1 MSDEE
6 LDRVSVIER
15 VIERRLTQ
23 GEAGRMLGVTSRQ
36 VRRLRRMY
44 EQDGRG
50 GLASKQ
56 RGRPSNRQLSS
67 ALRREVLATVRARY
81 EGFGPTF
88 AHEKL
93 TEGHGAH
100 LSVETLRHWMI
111 ADGLWVER
119 ARRAPR
125 IQQPRRCRSCR
136 GELIQIDGCDHEWFE
151 ERAGRC
157 TLFNTRPSSRN
168 RSNDSR
174 SCPSSAHR
182 VANQVSG
189 SGSSARYALSET
201 KKGNS

>member
-36 VRRLRRMY
+36 VRRLRRVY
-44 EQDGRG
+44 EQNGRG
-50 GLASKQ
+50 GLVSKQ

-81 EGFGPTF
+81 EGFGPTL

-93 TEGHGAH
+93 TEGHGVP

-111 ADGLWVER
+111 ADGLWVDR

-151 ERAGRC
+151 ARAGRC
-157 TLFNTRPSSRN
+157 TLLVFVDDAT
-168 RSNDSR
+168 
-174 SCPSSAHR
+174 SALMQLLFCASEVGVFLLR
-182 VANQVSG
+182 G
-189 SGSSARYALSET
+189 DARLPGDARQARRAL
-201 KKGNS
+201 

>member
-36 VRRLRRMY
+36 VRRLRRVY
-44 EQDGRG
+44 EQNGRG
-50 GLASKQ
+50 GLASQQ

-81 EGFGPTF
+81 EGFGPTL

-93 TEGHGAH
+93 TEGHGVY

-136 GELIQIDGCDHEWFE
+136 GELI
-151 ERAGRC
+151 
-157 TLFNTRPSSRN
+157 
-168 RSNDSR
+168 
-174 SCPSSAHR
+174 
-182 VANQVSG
+182 
-189 SGSSARYALSET
+189 
-201 KKGNS
+201 